1 MYIKPF
7 GTHCSVQVTPIHYD
21 LIFEPIFS
29 NFTFEGKETINV
41 KVTNP
46 TSTITLNAAELK
58 IKKCTVESAG
68 KSYVGQTTLDEKNE
82 TLTIKIPN
90 KVNKTAKIHIE
101 FNGILNDRLVGFY
114 RSQYKD
120 KSGKTKYLATTQ
132 FEAADARRAFPCWDE
147 PAVKATFG
155 ISIIT
160 ESNYTAISNTN
171 QILRK
176 KLGEKTLYKF
186 AKTPVMSTYLVYL
199 GVGEFEFLSAKSGK
213 VTMRIVTTKGNSKK
227 GKFALD
233 LCKKLVTSY
242 EDYFGIKYPLPK
254 LDLIAVPDFASGAM
268 ENWGAITFRETILL
282 FDEKT
287 SSTQTKQYIA
297 EVVSHELAHQWF
309 GNLVTMEWWNDLWLN
324 ESFATFM
331 ATKFVDKFYPE
342 WNLWDQFL
350 EDTMNTAMG
359 LDALHSSHPIDVK
372 VNSPSEIR
380 EIFDAISYDKGGC
393 VLKML
398 ESFVTEKNFRA
409 GLRTYLKKFSY
420 KNAQGNDLWDEIGR
434 AAKMPVRS
442 MVNSWLKQTGFPLV
456 DVQKQDSHLVL
467 SQKRFVLEKKGTA
480 KGLWEIPAVI
490 NNNGTITN
498 KILKKKQQTIPVK
511 SEQILVNPGRN
522 GFYRVKYSQDIM
534 YELKEMILQKSISHI
549 DRWAIQNDLFALCVS
564 GDGKTRDYL
573 DFTSSYENENDYLT
587 QSNVSGNLYALYH
600 RTIGEPYNSEIQQIT
615 HQYLRKMFDSLGW
628 DAQPGEPHTNA
639 LLRSF
644 VIAALGK
651 MNDEEILCEANNRF
665 KQYLQKPDSLNPDIQ
680 DAVFSLAAWSGVVS
694 YDKLLQLY
702 KKAPSQEQKI
712 RFLGALSSFKD
723 PKLLLRTLE
732 LSQSKDVRSQN
743 MHIPIM
749 RISANQ
755 YGKKILWP
763 WLKKNWKKLRVKVG
777 VGSPLLNRV
786 VSSISAVADESM
798 QGDIKDFFRKNPTPG
813 TEMTLSQTLERIRI
827 HAQFLKRLRTEFA

>member
-1 MYIKPF
+1 MYPTDIN
-7 GTHCSVQVTPIHYD
+7 YD
-21 LIFEPIFS
+21 LSFEPDLET
-29 NFTFEGKETINV
+29 FTFVGKEIISAVIT
-41 KVTNP
+41 KPTN
-46 TSTITLNAAELK
+46 TITIHAAELK
-58 IKKCTVESAG
+58 IKKCQVESRN
-68 KSYVGQTTLDEKNE
+68 KSITTKFTLDSKNE
-82 TLTIKIPN
+82 TLTIKLASTVSGPLKLLIDFDG
-90 KVNKTAKIHIE
+90 V
-101 FNGILNDRLVGFY
+101 LNDRLVGFY

-147 PAVKATFG
+147 PAAKATFD
-155 ISIIT
+155 ISILT
-160 ESNYTAISNTN
+160 EPNHSAISNTN
-171 QILRK
+171 QTSQKKFGKKILH
-176 KLGEKTLYKF
+176 KF
-186 AKTPVMSTYLVYL
+186 ARTPIMSTYLVYL
-199 GVGEFEFLSAKSGK
+199 AVGEFEYLTTKSGK
-213 VTMRIVTTKGNSKK
+213 VVMRIVTTKGNSKK

-233 LCKKLVTSY
+233 LCKKLVRSY

-287 SSTQTKQYIA
+287 SSTQTKQFIA

-309 GNLVTMEWWNDLWLN
+309 GNLVTMKWWNDLWLN

-342 WNLWDQFL
+342 WKLWDQFL
-350 EDTMNTAMG
+350 EDTMNTAMS

-409 GLRTYLKKFSY
+409 GLRVYLKKFSY
-420 KNAQGNDLWDEIGR
+420 KNAEGNDLWDEIGK

-456 DVQKQDSHLVL
+456 DVQKQGSKLVL
-467 SQKRFVLEKKGTA
+467 SQKRFVMEQKGTQ
-480 KGLWEIPAVI
+480 KGIWEIPIVI
-490 NNNGTITN
+490 SHDGKTTS
-498 KILKKKQQTIPVK
+498 KILKKKQEAIPTK
-511 SEQILVNPGRN
+511 SNQILVNPQRS
-522 GFYRVKYSQDIM
+522 GFYRIKYSEELM
-534 YELKEMILQKSISHI
+534 YELKETIRQKSISNI
-549 DRWAIQNDLFALCVS
+549 DRWAIQNDLFALCIS
-564 GDGKTRDYL
+564 GDGLAKDYL
-573 DFTSSYENENDYLT
+573 DFTSSYENESDYLT

-600 RTIGEPYNSEIQQIT
+600 RTIDETYNSQIKQIAHT
-615 HQYLRKMFDSLGW
+615 YFRKMFETLGW
-628 DAQPGEPHTNA
+628 DAQKDEPHTNA
-639 LLRSF
+639 LLRSY

-651 MNDEEILCEANNRF
+651 MDDEEILAEANNRF
-665 KQYLQKPDSLNPDIQ
+665 VQYLKNPNSLSPDIQ
-680 DAVFSLAAWSGVVS
+680 DAVFSLVAWSGKIS
-694 YDKLLQLY
+694 YEKLLNLY
-702 KKAPSQEQKI
+702 KSAQSQEQKI

-723 PKLLLRTLE
+723 PKLLLKTLE
-732 LSQSKDVRSQN
+732 LSQSKHVRSQN
-743 MHIPIM
+743 MHIPII

-763 WLKKNWKKLRVKVG
+763 WLKKNWKKLRIKVG
-777 VGSPLLNRV
+777 SGSPLLNRI
-786 VSSISAVADESM
+786 VSSISGVADASM
-798 QGDIKDFFRKNPTPG
+798 QGQINQFFKQNPTPG

-827 HAQFLKRLRTEFA
+827 HSQFIKRLRTEFA

>member
-1 MYIKPF
+1 M
-7 GTHCSVQVTPIHYD
+7 VRPIHYD
-21 LIFEPIFS
+21 LTFEPIFS
-29 NFTFEGKETINV
+29 NFIFEGKERIDV
-41 KVTNP
+41 VSSKP
-46 TSTITLNAAELK
+46 TDTITLHAAELK
-58 IKKCTVESAG
+58 IKKCYVEYTG
-68 KSYVGQTTLDEKNE
+68 KIIQAKTKLDEKKE
-82 TLTIKIPN
+82 TLTIKLASKIN
-90 KVNKTAKIHIE
+90 KAAKIHIE
-101 FNGILNDRLVGFY
+101 FTGILNDRLVGFY

-147 PAVKATFG
+147 PAAKASFD

-160 ESNYTAISNTN
+160 GPNHTAISNTN
-171 QILRK
+171 QISK
-176 KLGEKTLYKF
+176 KKIGKKTLYKF
-186 AKTPVMSTYLVYL
+186 AKTPIMSTYLVYL

-227 GKFALD
+227 GQFALD
-233 LCKKLVTSY
+233 LCKKLVKSY

-287 SSTQTKQYIA
+287 SSTQTKQFIA

-309 GNLVTMEWWNDLWLN
+309 GNLVTMKWWNDLWLN

-331 ATKFVDKFYPE
+331 ATKFVDYLHPE
-342 WNLWDQFL
+342 WKLWDQFL

-409 GLRTYLKKFSY
+409 GLRVYLKKFSY
-420 KNAQGNDLWDEIGR
+420 KNAEGNDLWDEIGKS
-434 AAKMPVRS
+434 AKMPVRS

-456 DVQKQDSHLVL
+456 DVQKQDSKLVL
-467 SQKRFVLEKKGTA
+467 SQKRFVMEQKGIQ
-480 KGLWEIPAVI
+480 KGLWEIPLVLSD
-490 NNNGTITN
+490 NN
-498 KILKKKQQTIPVK
+498 KITSKILRKKQETLPVK

-522 GFYRVKYSQDIM
+522 GFYRVKYSLDLM
-534 YELKEMILQKSISHI
+534 YELKEMIRQKSISNI

-564 GDGKTRDYL
+564 GDGKAHDYL
-573 DFTSSYENENDYLT
+573 DFTDSYQNEDDYLT

-600 RTIGEPYNSEIQQIT
+600 RTIDEEFNPQIKQIA
-615 HQYLRKMFDSLGW
+615 HQYFRKIFDTLGW
-628 DAQPGEPHTNA
+628 DAQKGEPHTNT
-639 LLRSF
+639 LLRSY
-644 VIAALGK
+644 VISALGK
-651 MNDEEILCEANNRF
+651 LDDDEILEEANNRF
-665 KQYLQKPDSLNPDIQ
+665 KQFLKKPDSLNPDIQ
-680 DAVFSLAAWSGVVS
+680 DAVFTLVS
-694 YDKLLQLY
+694 WGDNVSFDKLLSLY
-702 KKAPSQEQKI
+702 KSAQSQEQKI

-723 PKLLLRTLE
+723 PKLLLRALE

-743 MHIPIM
+743 MHVPII
-749 RISANQ
+749 RVSGNPH
-755 YGKKILWP
+755 GKTILWP
-763 WLKKNWKKLRVKVG
+763 WLKKNWKTLRTKVG
-777 VGSPLLNRV
+777 AGSPLLNRIV
-786 VSSISAVADESM
+786 ASISSIADDSM
-798 QGDIKDFFRKNPTPG
+798 QNEIKQFFRNNPTPG

-827 HAQFLKRLRTEFA
+827 HSQFIKRLRQEFA

>member
-1 MYIKPF
+1 MYPTDIN
-7 GTHCSVQVTPIHYD
+7 YD
-21 LIFEPIFS
+21 LSFEPDLET
-29 NFTFEGKETINV
+29 FTFVGKEIIRAVIT
-41 KVTNP
+41 KPTN
-46 TSTITLNAAELK
+46 TITIHAAELK
-58 IKKCTVESAG
+58 IKKCQVESRN
-68 KSYVGQTTLDEKNE
+68 KSIATKFTLDSKNE
-82 TLTIKIPN
+82 TLTIKLASTVSGPLKLLIDFDG
-90 KVNKTAKIHIE
+90 V
-101 FNGILNDRLVGFY
+101 LNDRLVGFY

-147 PAVKATFG
+147 PAAKATFD
-155 ISIIT
+155 ISILT
-160 ESNYTAISNTN
+160 EPNHSAISNTN
-171 QILRK
+171 QTSQKKFGKKILH
-176 KLGEKTLYKF
+176 KF
-186 AKTPVMSTYLVYL
+186 ARTPIMSTYLVYL
-199 GVGEFEFLSAKSGK
+199 AVGEFEYLTTKSGK
-213 VTMRIVTTKGNSKK
+213 VVMRIVTTKGNSKK

-233 LCKKLVTSY
+233 LCKKLVRSY

-287 SSTQTKQYIA
+287 SSTQTKQFIA

-309 GNLVTMEWWNDLWLN
+309 GNLVTMKWWNDLWLN

-342 WNLWDQFL
+342 WKLWDQFL
-350 EDTMNTAMG
+350 EDTMNTAMS

-409 GLRTYLKKFSY
+409 GLRVYLKKFSY
-420 KNAQGNDLWDEIGR
+420 KNAEGNDLWDEIGK

-456 DVQKQDSHLVL
+456 DVQKQGSKLVL
-467 SQKRFVLEKKGTA
+467 SQKRFVMEQKGTQ
-480 KGLWEIPAVI
+480 KGIWEIPIVI
-490 NNNGTITN
+490 SHDGKTTS
-498 KILKKKQQTIPVK
+498 KILKKKQEAIPTK
-511 SEQILVNPGRN
+511 SNQILVNPQRS
-522 GFYRVKYSQDIM
+522 GFYRIKYSEELM
-534 YELKEMILQKSISHI
+534 YELKETIRQKSISNI
-549 DRWAIQNDLFALCVS
+549 DRWAIQNDLFALCIS
-564 GDGKTRDYL
+564 GDGLAKDYL
-573 DFTSSYENENDYLT
+573 DFTSSYENESDYLT

-600 RTIGEPYNSEIQQIT
+600 RTIDESYNSQIKQIAHT
-615 HQYLRKMFDSLGW
+615 YFRKMFETLGW
-628 DAQPGEPHTNA
+628 DAQKDEPHTNA
-639 LLRSF
+639 LLRSY

-651 MNDEEILCEANNRF
+651 MDDEEILAEANNRF
-665 KQYLQKPDSLNPDIQ
+665 VQYLKNPNSLSPDIQ
-680 DAVFSLAAWSGVVS
+680 DAVFSLVAWSGKIS
-694 YDKLLQLY
+694 YEKLLNLY
-702 KKAPSQEQKI
+702 KSAQSQEQKI

-723 PKLLLRTLE
+723 PKLLLKTLE
-732 LSQSKDVRSQN
+732 LSQSKHVRSQN
-743 MHIPIM
+743 MHIPII

-763 WLKKNWKKLRVKVG
+763 WLKKNWKKIRIKVG
-777 VGSPLLNRV
+777 SGSPLLNRI
-786 VSSISAVADESM
+786 VSSISGVADASM
-798 QGDIKDFFRKNPTPG
+798 EGQIKQFFKQNPTPG

-827 HAQFLKRLRTEFA
+827 HSQFIKRLRTEFA

>member
-1 MYIKPF
+1 MYPTDIN
-7 GTHCSVQVTPIHYD
+7 YD
-21 LIFEPIFS
+21 LSFEPDLET
-29 NFTFEGKETINV
+29 FTFVGKEIIRAVIT
-41 KVTNP
+41 KPTN
-46 TSTITLNAAELK
+46 TITIHAAELK
-58 IKKCTVESAG
+58 IKKCQVESRN
-68 KSYVGQTTLDEKNE
+68 KSITTKFTLDSKNE
-82 TLTIKIPN
+82 TLTIKLASTVSGPLKLLIDFDG
-90 KVNKTAKIHIE
+90 V
-101 FNGILNDRLVGFY
+101 LNDRLVGFY

-147 PAVKATFG
+147 PAAKATFD
-155 ISIIT
+155 ISILT
-160 ESNYTAISNTN
+160 EPNHSAISNTN
-171 QILRK
+171 QTSQKKFGKKILH
-176 KLGEKTLYKF
+176 KF
-186 AKTPVMSTYLVYL
+186 ARTPIMSTYLVYL
-199 GVGEFEFLSAKSGK
+199 AVGEFEYLTTKSGK
-213 VTMRIVTTKGNSKK
+213 VVMRIVTTKGNSKK

-233 LCKKLVTSY
+233 LCKKLVRSY

-287 SSTQTKQYIA
+287 SSTQTKQFIA

-309 GNLVTMEWWNDLWLN
+309 GNLVTMKWWNDLWLN

-342 WNLWDQFL
+342 WKLWDQFL
-350 EDTMNTAMG
+350 EDTMNTAMS

-409 GLRTYLKKFSY
+409 GLRVYLKKFSY
-420 KNAQGNDLWDEIGR
+420 KNAEGNDLWDEIGK

-456 DVQKQDSHLVL
+456 DVQKQGSKLVL
-467 SQKRFVLEKKGTA
+467 SQKRFVMEQKGTQ
-480 KGLWEIPAVI
+480 KGIWEIPIVI
-490 NNNGTITN
+490 SHDGKTTS
-498 KILKKKQQTIPVK
+498 KILKKKQEAIPTK
-511 SEQILVNPGRN
+511 SNQILVNPQRS
-522 GFYRVKYSQDIM
+522 GFYRIKYSEELM
-534 YELKEMILQKSISHI
+534 YELKETIRQKSISNI
-549 DRWAIQNDLFALCVS
+549 DRWAIQNDLFALCIS
-564 GDGKTRDYL
+564 GDGLAKDYL
-573 DFTSSYENENDYLT
+573 DFTSSYENESDYLT

-600 RTIGEPYNSEIQQIT
+600 RTIDESYNSQIKQIAHT
-615 HQYLRKMFDSLGW
+615 YFRKMFETLGW
-628 DAQPGEPHTNA
+628 DAQKDEPHTNA
-639 LLRSF
+639 LLRSY

-651 MNDEEILCEANNRF
+651 MDDEEILAEANNRF
-665 KQYLQKPDSLNPDIQ
+665 VQYLKNPNSLSPDIQ
-680 DAVFSLAAWSGVVS
+680 DAVFSLVAWSGKIS
-694 YDKLLQLY
+694 YEKLLNLY
-702 KKAPSQEQKI
+702 KSAQSQEQKI

-723 PKLLLRTLE
+723 PKLLLKTLE
-732 LSQSKDVRSQN
+732 LSQSKHVRSQN
-743 MHIPIM
+743 MHIPII

-763 WLKKNWKKLRVKVG
+763 WLKKNWKKLRIKVG
-777 VGSPLLNRV
+777 SGSPLLNRI
-786 VSSISAVADESM
+786 VSSISGVADASM
-798 QGDIKDFFRKNPTPG
+798 QGQIKQFFKQNPTPG

-827 HAQFLKRLRTEFA
+827 HSQFIKRLRTEFA

>member
-1 MYIKPF
+1 MYPTDIN
-7 GTHCSVQVTPIHYD
+7 YD
-21 LIFEPIFS
+21 LSFEPDLET
-29 NFTFEGKETINV
+29 FTFVGKEIIRAVIT
-41 KVTNP
+41 KPTN
-46 TSTITLNAAELK
+46 TITIHAAELK
-58 IKKCTVESAG
+58 IKKCQVESRN
-68 KSYVGQTTLDEKNE
+68 KSITTKFTLDSKNE
-82 TLTIKIPN
+82 TLTIKLASTVSGPLKLLIDFDG
-90 KVNKTAKIHIE
+90 V
-101 FNGILNDRLVGFY
+101 LNDRLVGFY

-147 PAVKATFG
+147 PAAKATFD
-155 ISIIT
+155 ISILT
-160 ESNYTAISNTN
+160 EPNHSAISNTN
-171 QILRK
+171 QTSQK
-176 KLGEKTLYKF
+176 KFGKKTLHKF
-186 AKTPVMSTYLVYL
+186 ARTPIMSTYLVYL
-199 GVGEFEFLSAKSGK
+199 AVGEFEYLTTKSGK
-213 VTMRIVTTKGNSKK
+213 VVMRIVTTKGNSKK

-233 LCKKLVTSY
+233 LCKKLVRSY

-287 SSTQTKQYIA
+287 SSTQTKQFIA

-309 GNLVTMEWWNDLWLN
+309 GNLVTMKWWNDLWLN

-342 WNLWDQFL
+342 WKLWDQFL
-350 EDTMNTAMG
+350 EDTMNTAMS

-409 GLRTYLKKFSY
+409 GLRVYLKKFSY
-420 KNAQGNDLWDEIGR
+420 KNAEGNDLWDEIGK

-456 DVQKQDSHLVL
+456 DVEKQGSKLVL
-467 SQKRFVLEKKGTA
+467 SQKRFVMEQKGTQ
-480 KGLWEIPAVI
+480 KGIWEIPIVI
-490 NNNGTITN
+490 SHDGKTTS
-498 KILKKKQQTIPVK
+498 KILKKKQEAIPTK
-511 SEQILVNPGRN
+511 SNQILVNPQRS
-522 GFYRVKYSQDIM
+522 GFYRIKYSEELM
-534 YELKEMILQKSISHI
+534 YELKETIRQKSISNI
-549 DRWAIQNDLFALCVS
+549 DRWAIQNDLFALCIS
-564 GDGKTRDYL
+564 GDGLAKDYL
-573 DFTSSYENENDYLT
+573 DFTSSYENESDYLT

-600 RTIGEPYNSEIQQIT
+600 RTIDETYNSQIKQIAHT
-615 HQYLRKMFDSLGW
+615 YFRKMFETLGW
-628 DAQPGEPHTNA
+628 DAQKDEPHTNA
-639 LLRSF
+639 LLRSY

-651 MNDEEILCEANNRF
+651 MDDEEILAEANSRF
-665 KQYLQKPDSLNPDIQ
+665 VQYLKNPNSLSPDIQ
-680 DAVFSLAAWSGVVS
+680 DAVFSLVAWSGKIS
-694 YDKLLQLY
+694 YEKLLNLY
-702 KKAPSQEQKI
+702 KSAQSQEQKI

-723 PKLLLRTLE
+723 PKLLLKTLE
-732 LSQSKDVRSQN
+732 LSQSKHVRSQN
-743 MHIPIM
+743 MHIPII

-763 WLKKNWKKLRVKVG
+763 WLKKNWKKLRIKVG
-777 VGSPLLNRV
+777 SGSPLLNRI
-786 VSSISAVADESM
+786 VSSISGVADASM
-798 QGDIKDFFRKNPTPG
+798 QGQIKQFFKQNPTPG

-827 HAQFLKRLRTEFA
+827 HSQFIKRLRTEFA

>member
-1 MYIKPF
+1 MYPTDIN
-7 GTHCSVQVTPIHYD
+7 YD
-21 LIFEPIFS
+21 LSFEPDLET
-29 NFTFEGKETINV
+29 FTFVGKEIIRAVIT
-41 KVTNP
+41 KPTN
-46 TSTITLNAAELK
+46 TITIHAAELK
-58 IKKCTVESAG
+58 IKKCQVESRN
-68 KSYVGQTTLDEKNE
+68 KSIATKFTLDSKNE
-82 TLTIKIPN
+82 TLTIKLASTVSGPLKLLIDFDG
-90 KVNKTAKIHIE
+90 V
-101 FNGILNDRLVGFY
+101 LNDRLVGFY

-147 PAVKATFG
+147 PAAKATFD
-155 ISIIT
+155 ISILT
-160 ESNYTAISNTN
+160 EPNHSAISNTN
-171 QILRK
+171 QTSQKKFGKKILH
-176 KLGEKTLYKF
+176 KF
-186 AKTPVMSTYLVYL
+186 ARTPIMSTYLVYL
-199 GVGEFEFLSAKSGK
+199 AVGEFEYLTTKSGK
-213 VTMRIVTTKGNSKK
+213 VVMRIVTTKGNSKK

-233 LCKKLVTSY
+233 LCKKLVRSY

-287 SSTQTKQYIA
+287 SSTQTKQFIA

-309 GNLVTMEWWNDLWLN
+309 GNLVTMKWWNDLWLN

-342 WNLWDQFL
+342 WKLWDQFL
-350 EDTMNTAMG
+350 EDTMNTAMS

-409 GLRTYLKKFSY
+409 GLRVYLKKFSY
-420 KNAQGNDLWDEIGR
+420 KNAEGNDLWDEIGK

-456 DVQKQDSHLVL
+456 DVQKQGSKLVL
-467 SQKRFVLEKKGTA
+467 SQKRFVMEQKGTQ
-480 KGLWEIPAVI
+480 KGIWEIPIVI
-490 NNNGTITN
+490 SHDGKTTS
-498 KILKKKQQTIPVK
+498 KILKKKQEAIPTK
-511 SEQILVNPGRN
+511 SNQILVNPQRS
-522 GFYRVKYSQDIM
+522 GFYRIKYSEELM
-534 YELKEMILQKSISHI
+534 YELNETIRQKSISNI
-549 DRWAIQNDLFALCVS
+549 DRWAIQNDLFALCIS
-564 GDGKTRDYL
+564 GDGLAKDYL
-573 DFTSSYENENDYLT
+573 DFTSSYENESDYLT

-600 RTIGEPYNSEIQQIT
+600 RTIDESYNSQIKQIAHT
-615 HQYLRKMFDSLGW
+615 YFRKMFETLGW
-628 DAQPGEPHTNA
+628 DAQKDEPHTNA
-639 LLRSF
+639 LLRSY

-651 MNDEEILCEANNRF
+651 MDDEEILAEANNRF
-665 KQYLQKPDSLNPDIQ
+665 VQYLKNPNSLSPDIQ
-680 DAVFSLAAWSGVVS
+680 DAVFSLVAWSGKIS
-694 YDKLLQLY
+694 YEKLLNLY
-702 KKAPSQEQKI
+702 KSAQSQEQKI

-723 PKLLLRTLE
+723 PKLLLKTLE
-732 LSQSKDVRSQN
+732 LSQSKHVRSQN
-743 MHIPIM
+743 MHIPII

-763 WLKKNWKKLRVKVG
+763 WLKKNWKKIRIKVG
-777 VGSPLLNRV
+777 SGSPLLNRI
-786 VSSISAVADESM
+786 VSSISGVADASM
-798 QGDIKDFFRKNPTPG
+798 EGQIKQFFKQNPTPG

-827 HAQFLKRLRTEFA
+827 HSQFIKRLRTEFA